1 MSGDNVLDVLRGL
14 YYIVVMGVM
23 VYVAWRVS

>member
-1 MSGDNVLDVLRGL
+1 MNGDNVLDVLRGL

-23 VYVAWRVS
+23 LYVAWRLT